1 MTEASIPICPGPDPA
16 PRPPNL
22 NVPPRACDTHAHLFG
37 PATRYPYSP
46 SRGYTPPDATLESFL
61 HLHQTLGI
69 DRAVLTQPSVYGTDN
84 RAILD
89 AVAQTGDRMRA
100 VVAVEEGVSDQE
112 IERLHAAG
120 ARGIRINLVDKG
132 GMPFESLAS
141 VEHMGHRIKAF
152 GWHIEV
158 LIHVSEFPDLRPT
171 LSAMPVDVVVGH
183 LGYMPTA
190 QGLDNPGFQDF
201 LALLRDGRC
210 WVKLTG
216 PYRITGLETTPY
228 TDVAP
233 FAHVLIDAAPNR
245 ILWGTDWP
253 HPTLFNKPMPN
264 DGDLL
269 DHLAEWAPDE
279 QVRNRILVD
288 NPAALYGFD

>member
-16 PRPPNL
+16 PRPSKL

-171 LSAMPVDVVVGH
+171 LGAMPVDVVVGH

-228 TDVAP
+228 TDVVP

-269 DHLAEWAPDE
+269 DHLAEWVPDE